1 MNFVAKIIY
10 MLKNCISVIQNIQSC
25 YTYKVYVGINFMR
38 NSLTKMTKQ
47 VYNNSITEAGNI
59 QIVIQIFL
67 LR

>member
-10 MLKNCISVIQNIQSC
+10 TLKNCISVILKIYSC
-25 YTYKVYVGINFMR
+25 YTYKVCVSINFMR
-38 NSLTKMTKQ
+38 NSLTKFTKQ
-47 VYNNSITEAGNI
+47 VYNNSITEADNI